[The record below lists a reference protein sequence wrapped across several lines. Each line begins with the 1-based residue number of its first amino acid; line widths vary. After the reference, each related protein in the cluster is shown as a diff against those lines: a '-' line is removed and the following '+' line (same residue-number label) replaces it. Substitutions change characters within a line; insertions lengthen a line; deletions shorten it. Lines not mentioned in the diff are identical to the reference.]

1 MTGKKSFILY
11 ADLIHTLSK
20 LPDDKAGQLFKL
32 ILDYVND
39 KDPEIEDLLLQ
50 IAFEPIKQQLKRDL
64 VSWREYREKQ
74 SENGKLGGRPKK
86 TQTQENPKNPSLISE
101 TQKSLNVT
109 ANVNA
114 TVTENVIVNDINKS
128 SNEDTKIFINANN
141 QVLTERFFSDENTE
155 PRNEIMK
162 MLSVS
167 ADDLKMW
174 SGKFNSHLIIEAKK
188 HQTLNEWRKH
198 FASWLRIQI
207 EKQTKNTQN
216 GTGKQKP
223 ANRQHDYSQY
233 KRPANITGTT

>member
-39 KDPEIEDLLLQ
+39 KDPESEDLLLQ

-86 TQTQENPKNPSLISE
+86 TQTQENPKNPSLILESE
-101 TQKSLNVT
+101 KSLNVT

-114 TVTENVIVNDINKS
+114 TVTENVIDTNTTSTISDKSHKKSYDERKGDFKKTLFPHTNKYGVEMCKAFFEYWAEPDKKERMRFEQEKFWDLPRRLATWKL
-128 SNEDTKIFINANN
+128 NEDKKTN
-141 QVLTERFFSDENTE
+141 QNVR
-155 PRNEIMK
+155 
-162 MLSVS
+162 
-167 ADDLKMW
+167 
-174 SGKFNSHLIIEAKK
+174 
-188 HQTLNEWRKH
+188 
-198 FASWLRIQI
+198 
-207 EKQTKNTQN
+207 
-216 GTGKQKP
+216 
-223 ANRQHDYSQY
+223 
-233 KRPANITGTT
+233 TGTIRQRNSTENIKSAALAILNRDNS